1 MGAAASW
8 GYRLEYITTKIWKQ
22 LNQVSMVKIFLGL
35 ATGSRYKEDNCSVV
49 VLAKVTWYRLSCTI
63 LVSSAPN
70 SKYSLFHILALSL
83 SDTLEFIGGLG
94 DENNWDGT
102 KGLMGCISPDKK
114 GWAASK
120 GPCTMQYVGS
130 LSMSKLKRWTNP
142 QCKWGTIRL
151 KKWTNS
157 QLKQW
162 TNPQK

>member
-8 GYRLEYITTKIWKQ
+8 GYRLVYITTKIWKQ

-114 GWAASK
+114 GWVASK
-120 GPCTMQYVGS
+120 GPYTMQYVGS

-162 TNPQK
+162 TNLQK

>member
-8 GYRLEYITTKIWKQ
+8 GYRLVYITTKIWKQ
-22 LNQVSMVKIFLGL
+22 LNQVSKVKIFLGL

-70 SKYSLFHILALSL
+70 SKYSSFHILALSL

-120 GPCTMQYVGS
+120 GPCTMQYVGF